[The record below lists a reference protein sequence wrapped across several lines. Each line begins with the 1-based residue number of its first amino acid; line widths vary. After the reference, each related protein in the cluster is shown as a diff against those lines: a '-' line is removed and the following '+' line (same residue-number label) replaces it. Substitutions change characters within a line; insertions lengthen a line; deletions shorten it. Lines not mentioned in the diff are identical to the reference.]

1 MTYLEDLSAMKSKEE
16 TTFVLAYL
24 VCPLPVKAPF
34 IGWISDWL
42 FVSPLIEGQPTTCTW
57 YNHLLYKRCPKKTI
71 YGQKNNFNGKLRNPN
86 FDEKKGEEEDD
97 EEDREEKEENDVEEN
112 EVEE

>member
-1 MTYLEDLSAMKSKEE
+1 M
-16 TTFVLAYL
+16 
-24 VCPLPVKAPF
+24 PVKAPF
-34 IGWISDWL
+34 IGCIFDWL
-42 FVSPLIEGQPTTCTW
+42 FASPSIEYQPSACTL
-57 YNHLLYKRCPKKTI
+57 YNHLVYKRCPKKRI

-97 EEDREEKEENDVEEN
+97 EEDREEKEENYVEEP